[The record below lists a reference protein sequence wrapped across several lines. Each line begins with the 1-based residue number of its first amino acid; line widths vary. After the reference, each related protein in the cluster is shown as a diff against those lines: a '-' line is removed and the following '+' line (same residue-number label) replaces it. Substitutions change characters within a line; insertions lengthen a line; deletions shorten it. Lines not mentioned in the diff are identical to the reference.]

1 MACQCKGLDRL
12 FEPPC
17 CLASQCIKH
26 QDQAGVCHHY
36 RVVYTDGACANNGTL
51 GAASGIGIAF
61 GTENDR
67 CFQFSIPVDDPIDP
81 GGKRTSQRAE
91 LLAAL
96 QGLNK
101 IADYDEGF
109 FAHSS
114 RTRRKGSDEPEIV
127 ITTDS
132 EYVVKGVTEWL
143 PVWKKNGMRKPNG
156 QRPSNL
162 DLFLKLDAEV
172 VKRER
177 EHDCK
182 VMFWYIERGYNT
194 IADGLA
200 QRGARDAAE
209 RAGH

>member
-17 CLASQCIKH
+17 CLASQFNTSQLIVTCNSICGGRFFARCIKH

-67 CFQFSIPVDDPIDP
+67 CFQFSIPVDDAIDP

-109 FAHSS
+109 FAHSP

-132 EYVVKGVTEWL
+132 EYVVKGVTGWL
-143 PVWKKNGMRKPNG
+143 PVWKKNVG
-156 QRPSNL
+156 
-162 DLFLKLDAEV
+162 
-172 VKRER
+172 
-177 EHDCK
+177 C
-182 VMFWYIERGYNT
+182 RGGET
-194 IADGLA
+194 
-200 QRGARDAAE
+200 
-209 RAGH
+209 